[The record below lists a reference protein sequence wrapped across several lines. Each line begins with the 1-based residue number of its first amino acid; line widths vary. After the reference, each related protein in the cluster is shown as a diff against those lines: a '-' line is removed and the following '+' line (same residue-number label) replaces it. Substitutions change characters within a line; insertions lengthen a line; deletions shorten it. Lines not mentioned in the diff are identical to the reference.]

1 MRPRGSPCSR
11 PARARRRRAA
21 GLCALGSCLGLL
33 AWSSPAHAKW
43 PFHDPRWADRWEHL
57 DPRPRN
63 QFVIEANT
71 LGNSSGVD
79 LGYRRAFGRH
89 VTLGA
94 LLEWAYPNPGYWL
107 LQGFA
112 HTLETA
118 VWIKRP
124 WTGVY
129 FAANVTVGH
138 QFLITLPELR
148 TIAVGAGAAIGWSW
162 DLTEHINVGF

>member
-1 MRPRGSPCSR
+1 
-11 PARARRRRAA
+11 
-21 GLCALGSCLGLL
+21 
-33 AWSSPAHAKW
+33 
-43 PFHDPRWADRWEHL
+43 
-57 DPRPRN
+57 
-63 QFVIEANT
+63 VIEANT

-162 DLTEHINVGF
+162 DLTEHINVGFALGLRRMGVVERSTQICTVHDQCVFTADGFQPRFSLTFAWRW